1 MIIMVEWTPKLVT
14 IYKNVVK
21 NADFCQELTLF
32 AAVKH
37 AERYRT
43 EAKKYLLSPQEVL

>member
-32 AAVKH
+32 AAVKQRAFH
-37 AERYRT
+37 DNCISISFRN
-43 EAKKYLLSPQEVL
+43 LV